1 MTMKIN
7 LGRNGRVGVEWEE
20 RYMVLARLGGQQQ
33 INLLA
38 AGIPTRRAI
47 SPRLTVPGPR
57 QGASLTPEKG
67 EGPRGV
73 GEPPMKPTR

>member
-7 LGRNGRVGVEWEE
+7 LGRNGRVGVEKEKEE
-20 RYMVLARLGGQQQ
+20 CLLRSARSGGLAGWQQQ

-47 SPRLTVPGPR
+47 FR
-57 QGASLTPEKG
+57 A
-67 EGPRGV
+67 
-73 GEPPMKPTR
+73 

>member
-7 LGRNGRVGVEWEE
+7 LGRNGRVGVVEKEKEE
-20 RYMVLARLGGQQQ
+20 CLLRIARSVGLAGWQQQ

-47 SPRLTVPGPR
+47 FR
-57 QGASLTPEKG
+57 A
-67 EGPRGV
+67 
-73 GEPPMKPTR
+73 